1 MKLIEFKSNKEA
13 NQYIR
18 SSQRRLIEIL
28 ERIDSTFDIN
38 YDNNS
43 SNALIDRAN
52 KILLHDPRL
61 TKEKENLLHEILIIE
76 VNLLH
81 IQEVMKNNS
90 SGFDSRGIKKVPL
103 EHMPVI
109 EDDDKDIS
117 GEYVGNSEL
126 ASLTEKMQNKDNQS
140 RVRRNIGTSAAG
152 NFRPNK

>member
-13 NQYIR
+13 NQYIKN
-18 SSQRRLIEIL
+18 SQRRLIEIL
-28 ERIDSTFDIN
+28 ERIDSTFDVN

-43 SNALIDRAN
+43 SDALIDRAN
-52 KILLHDPRL
+52 KILLHDPRI
-61 TKEKENLLHEILIIE
+61 TKEKENLLHEILVIE

-103 EHMPVI
+103 ELMPVI